1 LIEIVGLLFFVAGS
15 AGAGLGIYLVA
26 LAIAALFPP
35 RRVTVA
41 QSAPAATIA
50 VIVPAHNEERLIARC
65 IASLRAQD
73 YPARLYRTVVVADNC
88 SDRTAEVAANAG
100 AEVMSRTSAPGARG
114 KGQALRWAMDA
125 LLSASHPPDA
135 VVVVDADSVCDP
147 GMLTALQNKRAE
159 GHQVVQADYSL
170 FVEVGSPRS
179 ELVGAAFL
187 LFHRVRFTGRARLG
201 MAANLVG
208 NGMLFSRAILDQHP
222 WSAFTGTED
231 LEYSLQLRL
240 HGVAPAFAPEARVS
254 GPGSATR
261 SGAVHQRL
269 RWEGGRFH
277 AVRAYLWPLVR
288 TAAVQRDPRLL
299 DAALD
304 LATPPLSL
312 LAIALAAGATATAA
326 TIFFHAAPA
335 WAIAPWLVGLACVL
349 AFVLIGLRA
358 VRAPGSTW
366 RALARTPVFLGWK
379 AMTYIKLAR
388 GFDASLWV
396 RTDRMGEARSVA
408 PGRVDVAG
416 VPIDTVDMLTAVS
429 RVGAAIGS
437 GRLFH
442 VSTVNLD
449 FVVRAQ
455 TDPEVRRI
463 FQRGD
468 LNIADGAPVVW
479 LSRIL
484 GANLAERV
492 AGADFVPAVIG
503 QAAATGARVFL
514 LGGEGGVA
522 DLAAARLQQLHPG
535 LVIAGTHEPP
545 RARLEDMDSAAIV
558 AELKEAR
565 PDLLLV
571 ALGHPKQERWI
582 DLHRAE
588 LPPMVAIGVGCVLDL
603 MAGKSQRAPGW
614 MQRVGLEWLYR
625 LAQEPGRLLGRYA
638 TDAVWLVPIAL
649 RALGTRLS
657 GKPVAEAA

>member
-1 LIEIVGLLFFVAGS
+1 LIEIVGLLFFTAGS

-35 RRVTVA
+35 RGVTAA
-41 QSAPAATIA
+41 QSAPAATIV
-50 VIVPAHNEERLIARC
+50 VIVPAHNEELLIARC
-65 IASLRAQD
+65 ISSLRAQD
-73 YPARLYRTVVVADNC
+73 YPAQLYRTVVVADNC
-88 SDRTAEVAANAG
+88 SDRTAELAANAG
-100 AEVMSRTSAPGARG
+100 AEVMSRTSAPGTRG
-114 KGQALRWAMDA
+114 KGRALRWAMDA
-125 LLSASHPPDA
+125 LLAAPNPPDA
-135 VVVVDADSVCDP
+135 LVVVDADSVCDP

-170 FVEVGSPRS
+170 FVEADSPRS

-187 LFHRVRFTGRARLG
+187 LFHRVRFAGRARLG

-208 NGMLFSRAILDQHP
+208 NGMLFSRSILEQHP

-240 HGVAPAFAPEARVS
+240 DGVPPAFAPRARVS
-254 GPGSATR
+254 GPGSASR
-261 SGAVHQRL
+261 SGAVRQRL

-288 TAAVQRDPRLL
+288 AVAVKRDPQLL

-312 LAIALAAGATATAA
+312 LSMALVTGATATAVA
-326 TIFFHAAPA
+326 IFLHLAPG
-335 WAIAPWLVGLACVL
+335 WAIASWLVGLACVG

-358 VRAPGSTW
+358 AQAPASTW
-366 RALARTPVFLGWK
+366 LALARAPIFVGWK
-379 AMTYIKLAR
+379 AMTYIKLAA
-388 GFDASLWV
+388 GYDVNLWE
-396 RTDRMGEARSVA
+396 RTDRLGDLRWAASR
-408 PGRVDVAG
+408 RIDVAG
-416 VPIDTVDMLTAVS
+416 VPIDKVDMQAAVS
-429 RVGAAIGS
+429 RVADAMGS
-437 GRLFH
+437 GRLFQ

-455 TDPEVRRI
+455 TDPDIRRI
-463 FQRGD
+463 FQRCD

-484 GANLAERV
+484 GANLPERV

-503 QAAATGARVFL
+503 LAAATGARVFL
-514 LGGEGGVA
+514 LGGEGGVVDSA
-522 DLAAARLQQLHPG
+522 SACLQQRFPG
-535 LVIAGTHEPP
+535 LVVAGTHEPP
-545 RARLEDMDSAAIV
+545 RARVEDMDNLAIL
-558 AELKEAR
+558 ARLKKAR

-582 DLHRAE
+582 DLHRDQ

-603 MAGKSQRAPGW
+603 IVGKSQRAPGW
-614 MQRVGLEWLYR
+614 MQRAGLEWLYR
-625 LAQEPGRLLGRYA
+625 LAQEPNRLLGRYA
-638 TDAVWLVPIAL
+638 TDAAWLVPITL